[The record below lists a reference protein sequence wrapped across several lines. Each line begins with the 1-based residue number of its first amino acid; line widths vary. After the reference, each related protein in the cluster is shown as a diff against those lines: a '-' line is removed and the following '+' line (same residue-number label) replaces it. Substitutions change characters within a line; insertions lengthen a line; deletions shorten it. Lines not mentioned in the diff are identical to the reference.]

1 MQVTKTLT
9 PTQGFWFLFFFFFLH
24 MTRSQEV
31 DKFIEAWAEHSL
43 SPCLQYDPCTTAILN
58 ISAVFKA
65 RSKNGEEAM
74 KQNSI

>member
-1 MQVTKTLT
+1 
-9 PTQGFWFLFFFFFLH
+9 